1 MIFVMDGDCG
11 KRLKELPDAILI
23 IVFWELVVRVQGWAT
38 PFTKQDVAPLKV
50 ISATICGLV

>member
-1 MIFVMDGDCG
+1 
-11 KRLKELPDAILI
+11 LKELPDAILI